1 MMDFIKNNWK
11 WIITTIVA
19 LLAATIPLF
28 THWASFEIKSL
39 SYVIVSKSPLIL
51 AEEKNEDLVVKFKGE
66 KVSDPYLTVIKI
78 TNTGETPIRSADFE
92 SPIKISLGNDI
103 NILSKNIVEK
113 SPDSLLIKATISNK
127 SLLIDPTL
135 LNPSDSFTI
144 KLITSNNEPDI
155 YVSARIS
162 GIKEITTIQDN
173 NTELLLVKNVFYLI
187 WVVLI
192 GICYSVIT
200 TALIR
205 KDGSTNTVIFPY
217 KTAIFFL
224 FVTFTPAAFIV
235 IEVTEYLN
243 YSWPGFFLIIFLM
256 ILLGEIFSYLFKLH
270 YKRIKPNNQLQ
281 PNANSGG

>member
-1 MMDFIKNNWK
+1 MDFIKNNWK

-78 TNTGETPIRSADFE
+78 TNTGETPIRSEDFE

-281 PNANSGG
+281 PTANSGG

>member
-39 SYVIVSKSPLIL
+39 SYMIVSKSPLIL

-78 TNTGETPIRSADFE
+78 TNTGETPIRSEDFE

-144 KLITSNNEPDI
+144 KLITSNNKPDI

>member
-1 MMDFIKNNWK
+1 MDFIKNNWK

>member
-78 TNTGETPIRSADFE
+78 TNTGETPIRSEDFE

-113 SPDSLLIKATISNK
+113 SPDSLLIKATIINK

>member
-1 MMDFIKNNWK
+1 MDFIKNNWK

-39 SYVIVSKSPLIL
+39 SYMIVSKSPLIL

-78 TNTGETPIRSADFE
+78 TNTGETPIRSEDFE

-113 SPDSLLIKATISNK
+113 SPDSLLIKATIINK

-281 PNANSGG
+281 PTANSGG

>member
-78 TNTGETPIRSADFE
+78 TNTGETPIRSEDFE

-281 PNANSGG
+281 PTANSGG

>member
-78 TNTGETPIRSADFE
+78 TNTGETPIRSEDFE

-113 SPDSLLIKATISNK
+113 SPDSLLIKATIINK

-281 PNANSGG
+281 PTANSGG